1 MTHLK
6 YIAVAASLLCSSV
19 LVNNPASAQSDEEW
33 QVSGALNLWVAGIQ
47 GTTLRGTDIDVSFG
61 DLLDSLDMTLMG
73 TLEARNSQWSMVGD
87 LLYLSV
93 SEDTGATL
101 PAGASVD
108 VEVTGSVLNLI
119 GGRSLSDSED
129 GRVDIIFGARHLDME
144 TKIKAVGPGAIVKAD
159 GDAWDAIVGLR
170 GQRFIDEKWY
180 IPYHFDVGA
189 GDSDLTW
196 QALAGAGYRYSWG
209 DVVVAYRHM
218 DWDLEDGAAIQ
229 DINFSGPI
237 AQFKWYF

>member
-1 MTHLK
+1 MKNLK
-6 YIAVAASLLCSSV
+6 YYAVVASLLCSSV
-19 LVNNPASAQSDEEW
+19 LINNQASAQSDDEW

-47 GTTLRGTDIDVSFG
+47 GTTLNGTDIDVSFS

-93 SEDTGATL
+93 SEGTGATL
-101 PAGASVD
+101 PTGASVD
-108 VEVTGSVLNLI
+108 VEVTGTVLNLI
-119 GGRSLSDSED
+119 GGRSLSDTED
-129 GRVDIIFGARHLDME
+129 GRVDITLGARHLDME
-144 TKIKAVGPGAIVKAD
+144 NKLKAVGPGAIFTAD
-159 GDAWDAIVGLR
+159 GDAWDVIVGLR
-170 GQRFIDEKWY
+170 GQRFIDDKWY
-180 IPYHFDVGA
+180 IPYLVDVGA

-218 DWDLEDGAAIQ
+218 EWDFEDGAPIQ

-237 AQFKWYF
+237 AQFKFYF